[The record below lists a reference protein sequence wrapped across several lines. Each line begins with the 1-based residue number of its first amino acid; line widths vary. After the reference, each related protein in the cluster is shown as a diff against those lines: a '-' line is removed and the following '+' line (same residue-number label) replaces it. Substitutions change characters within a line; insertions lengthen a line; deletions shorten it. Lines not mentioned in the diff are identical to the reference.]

1 MIASHFD
8 ANWVE
13 NIEDRKN
20 TSDACFLIG
29 DCLVAWLSKKQNSI
43 SLSIAKV
50 EYITNGSCCTQLLWM
65 KQMLCDYEIEQ
76 ETMNIHY
83 DNSSAINISNNLVL
97 HSHTKHIEIHHHFI
111 KDLIEKKVV
120 SLEFISTE
128 YHLENI
134 FTKSMDSLRF
144 ELLRK
149 YLDIC
154 LLN

>member
-1 MIASHFD
+1 
-8 ANWVE
+8 
-13 NIEDRKN
+13 
-20 TSDACFLIG
+20 
-29 DCLVAWLSKKQNSI
+29 
-43 SLSIAKV
+43 
-50 EYITNGSCCTQLLWM
+50 
-65 KQMLCDYEIEQ
+65 
-76 ETMNIHY
+76 MNIHC

>member
-43 SLSIAKV
+43 SLCIAKV

-65 KQMLCDYEIEQ
+65 KQMLCDYEIE
-76 ETMNIHY
+76 
-83 DNSSAINISNNLVL
+83 
-97 HSHTKHIEIHHHFI
+97 
-111 KDLIEKKVV
+111 
-120 SLEFISTE
+120 
-128 YHLENI
+128 
-134 FTKSMDSLRF
+134 
-144 ELLRK
+144 
-149 YLDIC
+149 
-154 LLN
+154 